1 LRKRGE
7 KMDVTRRKMLGTAGA
22 AAAASAVVGV
32 SMLEVGCALPS
43 STNVLLSAITA
54 AVDVALSGLSI
65 AFPGAVPTNISGYLN
80 AVLSAVSQVT
90 AVLQSTDTPV
100 QKAAAIVSDL
110 MSLATT
116 PALAGVNPVIVLL
129 ISAVGSAVNA
139 FLAPYLPAAPAPA
152 IPGAADVH
160 SVLIAQLVAAA
171 AKSKSELSSIN
182 SETLKVKSRVH

>member
-1 LRKRGE
+1 
-7 KMDVTRRKMLGTAGA
+7 MDVTRRKMLGTAGA

-90 AVLQSTDTPV
+90 VVLQSTDTPV

-171 AKSKSELSSIN
+171 SKSKSELSSIN
-182 SETLKVKSRVH
+182 SETLKVKSRVR